1 MNCNIEELCTLKR
14 LKYRRQNT
22 KHLEDKRADHKNVMM
37 VRIIYI
43 KSCAKHR
50 NIAHKL
56 KKKRIRNFNQSRTS
70 SYLCAL
76 GLFSFSSAEV
86 KLELTP

>member
-56 KKKRIRNFNQSRTS
+56 KKKELGILINHVPPHTS
-70 SYLCAL
+70 AHWDCFLSLRL
-76 GLFSFSSAEV
+76 
-86 KLELTP
+86 K